1 MSTKILMASARGL
14 FQLNIET
21 NVIDRLAMFRTA
33 ESWDA
38 GSFVVWIFNVSRP
51 ILLKSHD
58 SLVNEIAGQWCV
70 YLVDKGE
77 SELQISNRAVKS
89 PP

>member
-1 MSTKILMASARGL
+1 MRCNQNAPVQKVDFLPSGSNKILMASARGL

-38 GSFVVWIFNVSRP
+38 GSFVVWIFNVNRP
-51 ILLKSHD
+51 ILLKSYD
-58 SLVNEIAGQWCV
+58 MIAW
-70 YLVDKGE
+70 
-77 SELQISNRAVKS
+77 
-89 PP
+89 